1 MQEVSKLTSEIKKKD
16 ADRTDMSAQAV
27 QRRRRERERLQ
38 SLVDQLNQE
47 FKNQTVVYQNTKNR
61 LAKEK
66 ESWFDW
72 TIFPTHPVNPPPR
85 NRTVMAILQ
94 HCIVPKCLFGPN
106 EAIFSAK
113 FLKEMHRLGTKNFS
127 TLTLYDKVP
136 LPSCVWLTRFS
147 DFCQRAR
154 DGYFHLH
161 QPRGGK
167 LREVPA
173 RSSPRFNTVVQR

>member
-1 MQEVSKLTSEIKKKD
+1 MQAYTLEVSKLTSEIKKRD

-38 SLVDQLNQE
+38 GLVDQLNQE
-47 FKNQTVVYQNTKNR
+47 FKNQTAVYQTTKIR

-72 TIFPTHPVNPPPR
+72 TIFPSRPQHPPPR

-94 HCIVPKCLFGPN
+94 HCIVPRCLFGPN

-127 TLTLYDKVP
+127 TLTLYDKVS
-136 LPSCVWLTRFS
+136 LLSHTWLTSFRFS
-147 DFCQRAR
+147 STSTRLLFS
-154 DGYFHLH
+154 
-161 QPRGGK
+161 
-167 LREVPA
+167 PA
-173 RSSPRFNTVVQR
+173 RTTKQKITAGSCEKCSKI